1 MSGGKETPR
10 QKMIGMMYLV
20 LTALLALN
28 VSKEILNAFVIIEEG
43 LNTTNTNFDGKNGIL
58 YSKFEKAMADNKTK
72 TKPWFDKAQQ
82 AKKLSADLC
91 SYVDEI
97 KSELYQRIQ
106 KIEKTA
112 ADTFQ
117 LKHLD
122 SKDENNIPTEILIG
136 AGADPEN
143 PTGKS
148 KELKEKIEKFKAD
161 MTALVPEKERIGLK
175 LGLSTE
181 DMYSIGDEKM
191 VSWESNMFAH
201 QPAAAVFSVLA
212 KIKNDIKNAES
223 DVVSTLLK
231 SIDANDFKFDAIE
244 AKVVAP
250 TSYIVAGEKY
260 TADIFVSAHSST
272 QNPEIVIGQVDTSN
286 AKQPKILGTGSPV
299 TVVDGVGK
307 YEVATGAEGVQEYHG
322 LINVKAPDGSIKAYP
337 FHGEYMVAR
346 PSMAVSPTKM
356 NVFYIGVE
364 NPVDISVAGAAP
376 TDVVA
381 TLSGATGSITSKGQ
395 GHYVVNVKAGQKCDI
410 NVSVKTKTGSKSM
423 GKMEFRI
430 KKVPSPLASF
440 AGITGDGK
448 ASKGELQSA
457 GGLIPKLEDFV
468 FDLKFPVV
476 SWVMSMNVNGAF
488 VDYPAQGPG
497 VTSSM
502 KELLNRA
509 KSGGKVLIEQ
519 VKVQAPDGVRSIP
532 GCVIKIK

>member
-28 VSKEILNAFVIIEEG
+28 VSKEILNAFVAIEEG
-43 LNTTNTNFDGKNGIL
+43 LNTTNTNFDSKNGIL
-58 YSKFEKAMADNKTK
+58 YQKFEKAMSDNKTK
-72 TKPWFDKAQQ
+72 TKPFFDKAQE
-82 AKKLSADLC
+82 AKKKAAELC
-91 SYVDEI
+91 KYIDEV
-97 KSELYQRIQ
+97 KSELYMEVQ
-106 KIEKTA
+106 KVPKEA

-117 LKHLD
+117 LKYLD
-122 SKDENNIPTEILIG
+122 SKDNYDIPTHILIG
-136 AGADPEN
+136 EDPEHA
-143 PTGKS
+143 TGKAI
-148 KELKEKIEKFKAD
+148 ELKQKIEAFKKEMA
-161 MTALVPEKERIGLK
+161 ALVPEKERANLK

-181 DMYSIGDEKM
+181 DVYSVAEEKK
-191 VSWESNMFAH
+191 VTWESNLFYH
-201 QPAAAVFSVLA
+201 NPIAAVLSAFA
-212 KIKNDIKNAES
+212 KIKNDVKNAES
-223 DVVSTLLK
+223 DVVAVLLK

-250 TSYIVAGEKY
+250 TSYIVSGEKY

-272 QNPEIVIGQVDTSN
+272 QNPEVVIGQIDTTN
-286 AKQPKILGTGSPV
+286 KAQPKIVGTGSPV

-307 YEVATGAEGVQEYHG
+307 YEVSTGAEGVQEYNG

-376 TDVVA
+376 TDVVPSI
-381 TLSGATGSITSKGQ
+381 TGGGGSIVSKGQ
-395 GHYVVNVKAGQKCDI
+395 GHYIVKVTAAGTCKV
-410 NVSVKTKTGSKSM
+410 NVSVKTKSGSKSM
-423 GKMEFRI
+423 GSMEFRV
-430 KKVPSPLASF
+430 KKVPSPMASF
-440 AGITGDGK
+440 ANVTGDGK
-448 ASKGELQSA
+448 ASKGELQQA
-457 GGLIPKLEDFV
+457 AGLIPKLEDFV

-488 VDYPAQGPG
+488 VDYPAQGAST
-497 VTSSM
+497 TSQM

-532 GCVIKIK
+532 GCIIKVK